1 MQLRIHPKMKWEGFS
16 NWPPVWATSPMGE
29 EGVLTSVEMN
39 EAGNTLPR
47 HLVLTMMHLGRG
59 SSAMLCCDDEE
70 KVIPDQF
77 RHPEQ
82 WTADTCER
90 CFSQPKLKGFSE
102 SVSKASEDT

>member
-1 MQLRIHPKMKWEGFS
+1 MQLRTHPKMKWEGFS

-59 SSAMLCCDDEE
+59 SSAMLCPRLFE
-70 KVIPDQF
+70 I
-77 RHPEQ
+77 
-82 WTADTCER
+82 
-90 CFSQPKLKGFSE
+90 LKGCVGWE
-102 SVSKASEDT
+102 IGRIGDLDVEL

>member
-1 MQLRIHPKMKWEGFS
+1 MRDMQLRTHPKMKWEGFS

-70 KVIPDQF
+70 KVIPRLF
-77 RHPEQ
+77 EI
-82 WTADTCER
+82 
-90 CFSQPKLKGFSE
+90 LKGCVGWE
-102 SVSKASEDT
+102 IGRIGDLDVEL